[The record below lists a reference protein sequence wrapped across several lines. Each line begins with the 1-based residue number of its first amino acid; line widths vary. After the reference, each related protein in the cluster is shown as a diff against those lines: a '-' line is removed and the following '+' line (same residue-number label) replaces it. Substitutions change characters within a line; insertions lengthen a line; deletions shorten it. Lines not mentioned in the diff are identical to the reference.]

1 MDNQSMRNWSSMR
14 GLKVMVEGEGRVI
27 GTVEDFYAHSQ
38 TNEVYSFR
46 VHTRLLGDFALPARM
61 ISAIEQD
68 VVTIASEEKLEREF
82 PPFPRG
88 QALVGCK
95 VFSESGTEIGT
106 VRDVLLGITPVEA
119 LR

>member
-1 MDNQSMRNWSSMR
+1 M
-14 GLKVMVEGEGRVI
+14 
-27 GTVEDFYAHSQ
+27 
-38 TNEVYSFR
+38 
-46 VHTRLLGDFALPARM
+46 
-61 ISAIEQD
+61 
-68 VVTIASEEKLEREF
+68 EREF

-119 LR
+119 LRVAGFEITFSSGVKRISSSSVLRYGEQVVVIYDQVARKFR